1 MPRTV
6 YLVVYNSP
14 LFPAHWGLWIPQL
27 DNPDVGKFIEAA
39 GDAANGFDISFER
52 NYDLGSTPRAYRKLP
67 LADVLVQY
75 VGARARTRL
84 RMIAS
89 RRLRL
94 AFLRQAGVWFRS
106 LRRYVALDQCQSC
119 SLVGTNGD
127 ACRDQGSE
135 LRYRIVRRGCETWW
149 LRLCR
154 RGSWIRHLLRL
165 STVLR
170 RTEGE

>member
-67 LADVLVQY
+67 LADVLDQY
-75 VGARARTRL
+75 VVDVRGDGSQSKDQTAHDCIEEVAL
-84 RMIAS
+84 SIPAP
-89 RRLRL
+89 
-94 AFLRQAGVWFRS
+94 GRS
-106 LRRYVALDQCQSC
+106 LVSVAAQVCC
-119 SLVGTNGD
+119 SGSVSVVLVS
-127 ACRDQGSE
+127 RD
-135 LRYRIVRRGCETWW
+135 
-149 LRLCR
+149 
-154 RGSWIRHLLRL
+154 
-165 STVLR
+165 
-170 RTEGE
+170 